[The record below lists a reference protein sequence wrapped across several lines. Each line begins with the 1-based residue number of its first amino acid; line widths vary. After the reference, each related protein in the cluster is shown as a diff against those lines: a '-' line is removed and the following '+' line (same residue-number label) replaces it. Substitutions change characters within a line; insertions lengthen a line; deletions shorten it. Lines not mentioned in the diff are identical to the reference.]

1 MGRSG
6 TDGRHC
12 LTVTDLPLSL
22 SLPLCFSASPLLR
35 RRPSFVSCVLR
46 PTRYLDERDHPAAC
60 TFRCCLSR
68 SLKSPAKMARLSV
81 RSNALE
87 WEPADTLTFT
97 SDLVA
102 KTFDLPLSC
111 WPITYRLKRAI
122 EVNRVAESCLP
133 LINPEHDAR

>member
-1 MGRSG
+1 M
-6 TDGRHC
+6 
-12 LTVTDLPLSL
+12 
-22 SLPLCFSASPLLR
+22 
-35 RRPSFVSCVLR
+35 
-46 PTRYLDERDHPAAC
+46 
-60 TFRCCLSR
+60 
-68 SLKSPAKMARLSV
+68 KSPAKMARLSV

-102 KTFDLPLSC
+102 KTFDLPLSR